1 VDNNSI
7 DKQYTLD
14 IQLMHRGTPDEPENS
29 SQKNKLHPII
39 IKEDDMPLSKK
50 IQERDEAERQVIGW
64 LSIALWMVGIVS
76 IMLIVG
82 WLNSGLPVSMW

>member
-1 VDNNSI
+1 
-7 DKQYTLD
+7 
-14 IQLMHRGTPDEPENS
+14 
-29 SQKNKLHPII
+29 
-39 IKEDDMPLSKK
+39 MPLSKK